1 MIKGCN
7 SPLFCREI
15 PTDNLIVRCGEGDT
29 VVEGQH
35 QDRWALEKVTHED
48 YKLTS
53 QSIPEYDL
61 AVIKVESNFKLSTN
75 VDTICLPTSHDD
87 YDANDCYAT
96 GFGQDVYGWYIIIKS

>member
-53 QSIPEYDL
+53 QSIPQYDL

-75 VDTICLPTSHDD
+75 VDTICLPTSHVD
-87 YDANDCYAT
+87 YCLVMIQMIVLP
-96 GFGQDVYGWYIIIKS
+96 QDLVKTFMVGIS